1 MPGKGLSEHVGHH
14 IIGGYIVNVDK
25 SLLYHVANK
34 VVSDVDVL
42 CPGVIFII
50 LSDSNCRDIVEV
62 YGDRSREGPRDF
74 SKERA

>member
-1 MPGKGLSEHVGHH
+1 MPGKGLREHVSHH
-14 IIGGYIVNVDK
+14 VISGYIVNVDK

-42 CPGVIFII
+42 CPGVIFIV
-50 LSDSNCRDIVEV
+50 LGDSNCRDIVEV
-62 YGDRSREGPRDF
+62 YGDRSREGPHDF